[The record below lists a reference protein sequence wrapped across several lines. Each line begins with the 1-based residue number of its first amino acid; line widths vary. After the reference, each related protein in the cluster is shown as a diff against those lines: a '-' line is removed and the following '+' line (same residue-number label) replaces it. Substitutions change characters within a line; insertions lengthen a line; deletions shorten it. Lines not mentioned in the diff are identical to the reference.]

1 VILMFRPED
10 LDWRYWGL
18 GLGFGI
24 RDWGFSL
31 RLGLVLGIRI
41 GDWRLGL
48 KIAFWD
54 WDQRLGLGIRIE
66 DWDREAFYGC
76 WVAGLMKN

>member
-1 VILMFRPED
+1 MILMFRPED

-31 RLGLVLGIRI
+31 RLGLGLVAELSIVC
-41 GDWRLGL
+41 RLNL
-48 KIAFWD
+48 PD
-54 WDQRLGLGIRIE
+54 
-66 DWDREAFYGC
+66 YGRP
-76 WVAGLMKN
+76 

>member
-1 VILMFRPED
+1 MELVIVILMFRPED
-10 LDWRYWGL
+10 FDWRYWGL

-31 RLGLVLGIRI
+31 RLRLGLVLGIRI

-48 KIAFWD
+48 KIGIGDRD
-54 WDQRLGLGIRIE
+54 WH
-66 DWDREAFYGC
+66 
-76 WVAGLMKN
+76 